1 MLWTHKYSILE
12 NLNIKKPVIQIP
24 ENLRFQVNQW
34 FDNTLDINTKNSV
47 EKCLNRYR
55 NFQNLISRGSIR
67 ASFDK
72 NVEELKSRFN
82 QVRWFDQETRLWW
95 SDGEG
100 EGREKEWISSKF
112 STLLSVKSSYPQDPS
127 PQETVHAK
135 LLAQSGF

>member
-1 MLWTHKYSILE
+1 MNT
-12 NLNIKKPVIQIP
+12 QIF
-24 ENLRFQVNQW
+24 NLRKSKYQEHRLYRFLKTW
-34 FDNTLDINTKNSV
+34 DSKLISGSFDNTLDINTKNSV

>member
-1 MLWTHKYSILE
+1 MLWTQKYSILE

-34 FDNTLDINTKNSV
+34 FVRQYLDINTKNSV
-47 EKCLNRYR
+47 ENYLNRYR

-82 QVRWFDQETRLWW
+82 QVR
-95 SDGEG
+95 
-100 EGREKEWISSKF
+100 
-112 STLLSVKSSYPQDPS
+112 
-127 PQETVHAK
+127 
-135 LLAQSGF
+135 